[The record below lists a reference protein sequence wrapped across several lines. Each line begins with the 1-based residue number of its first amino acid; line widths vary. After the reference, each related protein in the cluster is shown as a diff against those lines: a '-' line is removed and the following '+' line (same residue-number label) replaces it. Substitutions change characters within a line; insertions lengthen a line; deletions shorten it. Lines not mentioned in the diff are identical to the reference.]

1 MEIDK
6 KELAKA
12 NEKLTDADVNTI
24 LQWTKDTF
32 GDSFAFTTAFGYS
45 GIAILHHALK
55 FWPDMKIYFI
65 DTGFHFKETL
75 EFKDYIKEEWNL
87 NLEVI
92 KPDIT
97 KYAIKNKEWALT
109 GCKNRKPRIVRSLY
123 LKKGALEQRNL
134 QLQQNYR
141 VIEKEEVRSETFKT
155 QSAEVLIIAY
165 GSMFRLVKE
174 IILQL
179 RRQGKKI
186 GGFRPVTLWP
196 FPYKHLSALVRKNK
210 IKKILVIEMSCGQML
225 EDVKLSVLDRAK
237 IYFYGRTGGEIPE
250 IKDIISFIKTR
261 KIA

>member
-92 KPDIT
+92 KPDISKKQLLKKLGEEPYKTNNDLCCHYCKVEPLLRVLHNYTAWLSGIRRDQSKTRGGIEVIDVDLRGMIKICPMAKWT
-97 KYAIKNKEWALT
+97 KVQTWGYIKKNKLPYNPLHDQGYPSI
-109 GCKNRKPRIVRSLY
+109 GCQPCTIPVQKGGDERDGRWPDMQKLECGIHLY
-123 LKKGALEQRNL
+123 ENNDDK
-134 QLQQNYR
+134 
-141 VIEKEEVRSETFKT
+141 
-155 QSAEVLIIAY
+155 
-165 GSMFRLVKE
+165 
-174 IILQL
+174 
-179 RRQGKKI
+179 
-186 GGFRPVTLWP
+186 
-196 FPYKHLSALVRKNK
+196 
-210 IKKILVIEMSCGQML
+210 
-225 EDVKLSVLDRAK
+225 
-237 IYFYGRTGGEIPE
+237 
-250 IKDIISFIKTR
+250 
-261 KIA
+261 